1 VVGGLFLAT
10 NFVPLR
16 REVNPEVEG
25 NGLDASRGP
34 TYTEAHRHACEVRYV
49 LAMPDK
55 NRRRA
60 YLEGVEKARG
70 KSAADRLREGVMKA
84 WKER

>member
-1 VVGGLFLAT
+1 ME
-10 NFVPLR
+10 P
-16 REVNPEVEG
+16 PSD
-25 NGLDASRGP
+25 DARGP

-60 YLEGVEKARG
+60 YLAGVEKARG
-70 KSAADRLREGVMKA
+70 KPAADRLRTDILNEWKA
-84 WKER
+84 RK